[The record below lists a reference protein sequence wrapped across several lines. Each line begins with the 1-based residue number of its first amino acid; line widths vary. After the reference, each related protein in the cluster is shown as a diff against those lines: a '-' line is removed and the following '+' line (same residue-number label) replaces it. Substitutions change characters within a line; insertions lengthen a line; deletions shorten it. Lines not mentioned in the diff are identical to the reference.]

1 MTSLSYRSSNLS
13 LIALETMWL
22 LVQNVFASMYK
33 TEKPLYAVLQSLE
46 EQIKT
51 FSRITTQKSFKM
63 HYSIWNPVEFQI
75 ENTIISNANTVKIL
89 VVHINGRT
97 NIEYHKN

>member
-1 MTSLSYRSSNLS
+1 
-13 LIALETMWL
+13 
-22 LVQNVFASMYK
+22 
-33 TEKPLYAVLQSLE
+33 
-46 EQIKT
+46 
-51 FSRITTQKSFKM
+51 M